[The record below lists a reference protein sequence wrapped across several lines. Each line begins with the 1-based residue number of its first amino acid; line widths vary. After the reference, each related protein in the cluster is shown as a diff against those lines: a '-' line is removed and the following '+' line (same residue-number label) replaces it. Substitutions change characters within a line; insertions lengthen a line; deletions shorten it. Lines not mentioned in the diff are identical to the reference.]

1 MTLDHIPDPED
12 KENEGLDEISS
23 SLASLKQQILS
34 RWNETSVKTRTVE
47 DWNNNDQKN
56 WRNKWKERN

>member
-34 RWNETSVKTRTVE
+34 R
-47 DWNNNDQKN
+47 
-56 WRNKWKERN
+56 